1 MQLQNGYFKRTIIV
15 YRPWLTRP
23 VLAVAVAVVVLVLGA
38 CSPPEPLKVGMIAGL
53 TGRVTD
59 MGVAGRDGVL
69 LAVEEANA
77 RGGIDG
83 RKITLIVRDDKQ
95 DKEQCLLAISQLI
108 AQGVAGVVGPMTSAM
123 AVIVV
128 PEINAHA
135 IPTISPTV
143 STGLLEGAD
152 DYFFRVIPVSTEAA
166 QIAADYAYKQQY
178 KSLLVIRD
186 QGNSAYT
193 DPWYQVLKKRFESYE
208 GTRVETLSYVSRHG
222 YDFLELAEDIIGNRA
237 DCLVILANAL
247 DTALIS
253 QQLAKFKNDTPI
265 IASEWSLTEDLVEFG
280 GRTVEGIRLFHS
292 FNPNSDKDT
301 YRAFALNFQKRFGY
315 SADFAS
321 AYGYTAM
328 TILLDALEK
337 GTTSEEVKDAIL
349 QGSPYAG
356 LQQSIRFDGYGDV
369 KRKYTLVEIRNGKSH
384 SVVEYVHE

>member
-1 MQLQNGYFKRTIIV
+1 LV
-15 YRPWLTRP
+15 
-23 VLAVAVAVVVLVLGA
+23 VAVAVVVLVLGA

-53 TGRVTD
+53 SGRVTD
-59 MGVAGRDGVL
+59 VGVAGRDGVL

-83 RKITLIVRDDKQ
+83 RKITLHVRDDKQ
-95 DKEQCLLAISQLI
+95 DKKQCRSAISQLI
-108 AQGVAGVVGPMTSAM
+108 AQGVAGVIGPMTSTM

-143 STGLLEGAD
+143 STGLLAGAD
-152 DYFFRVIPVSTEAA
+152 DFFFRVIPVSTEAA
-166 QIAADYAYKQQY
+166 KITADYAYKQQY
-178 KSLLVIRD
+178 KSLLVVRD

-193 DPWYQVLKKRFESYE
+193 APWYQVLKKRFGSYE
-208 GTRVETLSYVSRHG
+208 GTRVDTLAYVSRHG
-222 YDFLELAEDIIGNRA
+222 YDFLELAEDIIKKQA
-237 DCLVILANAL
+237 DCLIILANAL

-253 QQLAKFKNDTPI
+253 QQLAKFNSDTPI

-292 FNPNSDKDT
+292 FNPDSEKDT

-328 TILLDALEK
+328 IILLDALAK
-337 GTTSEEVKDAIL
+337 GTTAEEVKNAIHE
-349 QGSPYAG
+349 GSPYAG
-356 LQQSIRFDGYGDV
+356 LQQRIRFDRYGDV
-369 KRKYTLVEIRNGKSH
+369 KRKYTLVEIRNGKPH
-384 SVVEYVHE
+384 SVAEYVHE